1 MDIPNACD
9 GRTAGRPRLDDER
22 TNELEGTNSMNYIH
36 DPMLY
41 VGKKGKVR
49 R

>member
-1 MDIPNACD
+1 MDILNACD

-36 DPMLY
+36 DRLDVMGD
-41 VGKKGKVR
+41 VQ
-49 R
+49 